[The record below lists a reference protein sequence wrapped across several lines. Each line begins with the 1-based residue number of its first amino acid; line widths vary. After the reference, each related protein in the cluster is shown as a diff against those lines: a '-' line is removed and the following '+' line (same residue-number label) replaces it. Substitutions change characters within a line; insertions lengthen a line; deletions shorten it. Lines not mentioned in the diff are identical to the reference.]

1 MSTTVGHQDS
11 VYAGVTA
18 QPANSVEAL
27 ADPSLERIAD
37 ALETLVAFCHEMAA
51 KDIEQSAKSEAD
63 NMRRRAPGR

>member
-1 MSTTVGHQDS
+1 MGSS
-11 VYAGVTA
+11 VISADNTPA
-18 QPANSVEAL
+18 QPATAL
-27 ADPSLERIAD
+27 ADPTLESLERIAD